1 MSQSVL
7 NTFKIVNK
15 VVKLRAFY
23 LLKYGIH
30 SFLKHNL
37 NYLKESN
44 NFYSLKELITKNL
57 EVKHKWNYESNKKV
71 DSCENTFL
79 SRPISL
85 RLWSSFFVIL
95 PIFVQAPWVR
105 LEPISALCFTFV
117 ILLSVFFLNQK
128 ESDKWFIVSSLL
140 LGVSGSW
147 LGGCL
152 FWGWLSPYPILHIPV
167 EAVVLPLALIGLGTN
182 WKIGSSFYIS
192 SLFGTAVTDITIF
205 LIGIMDQWKQVI
217 TADSEAAP
225 QILQK
230 TSENLIQI
238 KSLSIIIFVALILWF
253 ISKEIFDSAT
263 INTTN
268 GKALLVSSYVI
279 QTTLIVDGIFILLAI
294 LQPTF
299 SGLV

>member
-1 MSQSVL
+1 L
-7 NTFKIVNK
+7 
-15 VVKLRAFY
+15 
-23 LLKYGIH
+23 
-30 SFLKHNL
+30 
-37 NYLKESN
+37 E
-44 NFYSLKELITKNL
+44 ELITKNL
-57 EVKHKWNYESNKKV
+57 AVKDNLEFELHKTVDFDES
-71 DSCENTFL
+71 TFL

-105 LEPISALCFTFV
+105 VEPISALCFTFI
-117 ILLSVFFLNQK
+117 ILFVAYFLHKK
-128 ESDKWFIVSSLL
+128 ESNKWFIISSLL

-152 FWGWLSPYPILHIPV
+152 FWGWLSPFPILHIPV

-217 TADSEAAP
+217 TADSETAP

-238 KSLSIIIFVALILWF
+238 KSLSIIVFVALILCY
-253 ISKEIFDSAT
+253 IS
-263 INTTN
+263 
-268 GKALLVSSYVI
+268 
-279 QTTLIVDGIFILLAI
+279 
-294 LQPTF
+294 
-299 SGLV
+299 

>member
-1 MSQSVL
+1 ME
-7 NTFKIVNK
+7 K
-15 VVKLRAFY
+15 
-23 LLKYGIH
+23 
-30 SFLKHNL
+30 
-37 NYLKESN
+37 
-44 NFYSLKELITKNL
+44 LITKNL
-57 EVKHKWNYESNKKV
+57 EVKNKLNYDLHNTIYSN
-71 DSCENTFL
+71 DSIFL

-105 LEPISALCFTFV
+105 FEPISALCFTFI
-117 ILLSVFFLNQK
+117 ILLGAFFLYK
-128 ESDKWFIVSSLL
+128 KDSDKYLIVSSLL

-152 FWGWLSPYPILHIPV
+152 FWGWLSPFPILHIPV
-167 EAVVLPLALIGLGTN
+167 EAVVLPLALIGFSTN

-192 SLFGTAVTDITIF
+192 SLFGTAATDITIF
-205 LIGIMDQWKQVI
+205 LTGIMDQWRQVI
-217 TADSEAAP
+217 IADSDQAAV
-225 QILQK
+225 ILQK

-238 KSLSIIIFVALILWF
+238 KSLSIIIFVALILWL
-253 ISKEIFDSAT
+253 ISKEIFNSAT
-263 INTTN
+263 INSTN

>member
-1 MSQSVL
+1 M
-7 NTFKIVNK
+7 
-15 VVKLRAFY
+15 
-23 LLKYGIH
+23 
-30 SFLKHNL
+30 
-37 NYLKESN
+37 
-44 NFYSLKELITKNL
+44 KELITKNS
-57 EVKHKWNYESNKKV
+57 EVEDKLNYELHNAIHSHE
-71 DSCENTFL
+71 SIFL
-79 SRPISL
+79 SRPIAL
-85 RLWSSFFVIL
+85 RFWSSVFVIL
-95 PIFVQAPWVR
+95 PIFIQAPWVR

-117 ILLSVFFLNQK
+117 IISGAFLLKKKKSN
-128 ESDKWFIVSSLL
+128 KWMIVSSLL

-152 FWGWLSPYPILHIPV
+152 FWGWLSSFPILHIPV
-167 EAVVLPLALIGLGTN
+167 EAVVLPLALIGLSTN

-205 LIGIMDQWKQVI
+205 LTGIMDQWREVI
-217 TADSEAAP
+217 TAEPANAP
-225 QILQK
+225 LILQE

-279 QTTLIVDGIFILLAI
+279 QTTLIVDGIFIFLAI

>member
-1 MSQSVL
+1 M
-7 NTFKIVNK
+7 
-15 VVKLRAFY
+15 
-23 LLKYGIH
+23 
-30 SFLKHNL
+30 
-37 NYLKESN
+37 
-44 NFYSLKELITKNL
+44 KELITKKI
-57 EVKHKWNYESNKKV
+57 EVKDKLNYELNMRV
-71 DSCENTFL
+71 DSYDSTIL
-79 SRPISL
+79 SSPISL

-105 LEPISALCFTFV
+105 LEPISALCFTFLIV
-117 ILLSVFFLNQK
+117 LGAFVLDKTKSN
-128 ESDKWFIVSSLL
+128 KWFIVSSLL

-152 FWGWLSPYPILHIPV
+152 FWGWLSPFPILHIPV
-167 EAVVLPLALIGLGTN
+167 EAVVLPLALVGLGTN

-205 LIGIMDQWKQVI
+205 LIGIMDQWREVI
-217 TADSEAAP
+217 TADSETAP
-225 QILQK
+225 LILQK

-238 KSLSIIIFVALILWF
+238 KSLSIIVFVALILWF
-253 ISKEIFDSAT
+253 ISKEILDSAN

-279 QTTLIVDGIFILLAI
+279 QTTLIVDGIFIFLAI

>member
-1 MSQSVL
+1 
-7 NTFKIVNK
+7 
-15 VVKLRAFY
+15 
-23 LLKYGIH
+23 
-30 SFLKHNL
+30 
-37 NYLKESN
+37 LKEVI
-44 NFYSLKELITKNL
+44 KKNL
-57 EVKHKWNYESNKKV
+57 EVKDKLNYEFHVSA
-71 DSCENTFL
+71 DADESTLL
-79 SRPISL
+79 SSPISL

-117 ILLSVFFLNQK
+117 ILLGAFFLYKKRSN
-128 ESDKWFIVSSLL
+128 KWFIVSSLL

-152 FWGWLSPYPILHIPV
+152 FWGWLSPFPILHIPV
-167 EAVVLPLALIGLGTN
+167 EAVALPLALIGLGTK

-205 LIGIMDQWKQVI
+205 LIGIMDQWRQVI
-217 TADSEAAP
+217 TADSETAP
-225 QILQK
+225 QILQN

-238 KSLSIIIFVALILWF
+238 KSLSIIVFVALILWF
-253 ISKEIFDSAT
+253 ISKEILDSGT
-263 INTTN
+263 INTTS
-268 GKALLVSSYVI
+268 GKALLVSGYVI
-279 QTTLIVDGIFILLAI
+279 LTTLIVDGILIVLAI

>member
-1 MSQSVL
+1 M
-7 NTFKIVNK
+7 
-15 VVKLRAFY
+15 
-23 LLKYGIH
+23 
-30 SFLKHNL
+30 
-37 NYLKESN
+37 
-44 NFYSLKELITKNL
+44 KELLTKNL
-57 EVKHKWNYESNKKV
+57 DVKDKFNFELHKKV
-71 DSCENTFL
+71 DSCESTFL

-85 RLWSSFFVIL
+85 RFWSSFFVIL
-95 PIFVQAPWVR
+95 PIFIQAPWVR

-117 ILLSVFFLNQK
+117 ILLGAFILNQK
-128 ESDKWFIVSSLL
+128 GTNKWFIVSSLL

-152 FWGWLSPYPILHIPV
+152 FWGWLSPFPILHIPV

-205 LIGIMDQWKQVI
+205 LIGIMDQWREVI
-217 TADSEAAP
+217 TADTETAP
-225 QILQK
+225 LILQN
-230 TSENLIQI
+230 TSENLIHI
-238 KSLSIIIFVALILWF
+238 KSLSIIVFVGLILWF

-279 QTTLIVDGIFILLAI
+279 QTTLIVDGIFIVLAI

>member
-1 MSQSVL
+1 M
-7 NTFKIVNK
+7 
-15 VVKLRAFY
+15 
-23 LLKYGIH
+23 
-30 SFLKHNL
+30 
-37 NYLKESN
+37 
-44 NFYSLKELITKNL
+44 KELITKNL
-57 EVKHKWNYESNKKV
+57 EVKDKLKYELHKKFDSDKNSLLSNP
-71 DSCENTFL
+71 T
-79 SRPISL
+79 SL

-117 ILLSVFFLNQK
+117 ILLVVFVLNQK
-128 ESDKWFIVSSLL
+128 RSNNWFIVSSLL

-152 FWGWLSPYPILHIPV
+152 YWGWLSPYPILHIPV
-167 EAVVLPLALIGLGTN
+167 EAVVLPLALVGIGTN

-205 LIGIMDQWKQVI
+205 LIGIMDQWREVI
-217 TADSEAAP
+217 TADAETAP
-225 QILQK
+225 LILQN
-230 TSENLIQI
+230 TSENLIHI
-238 KSLSIIIFVALILWF
+238 KSISIIFFVGLILWF
-253 ISKEIFDSAT
+253 ISKEIYDSAT

-279 QTTLIVDGIFILLAI
+279 QTTLIVDGIFIFLAI

>member
-1 MSQSVL
+1 
-7 NTFKIVNK
+7 
-15 VVKLRAFY
+15 
-23 LLKYGIH
+23 
-30 SFLKHNL
+30 
-37 NYLKESN
+37 
-44 NFYSLKELITKNL
+44 LKELITKNL
-57 EVKHKWNYESNKKV
+57 EVKDNLNYELHKTV
-71 DSCENTFL
+71 DSYENSFL
-79 SRPISL
+79 SNPLSL
-85 RLWSSFFVIL
+85 RLWSSLLVIL

-105 LEPISALCFTFV
+105 LEPVSALCFTFV
-117 ILLSVFFLNQK
+117 ILLGAYILNQRGPN
-128 ESDKWFIVSSLL
+128 KWFVATSLL

-152 FWGWLSPYPILHIPV
+152 FWGWLSPFPILHIPV

-205 LIGIMDQWKQVI
+205 LIGIMDQWRQVI
-217 TADSEAAP
+217 AADPETAP

-238 KSLSIIIFVALILWF
+238 KSLSIIVFVALILWF

-263 INTTN
+263 INSTN

-279 QTTLIVDGIFILLAI
+279 QTTLIVDGIFIVLAI